1 MEMRARVH
9 GQLDANP
16 EQEMATAGDTYGEF
30 TQSKHAFGW
39 ILYPPG
45 MENQGISPVVT
56 ANHSEF
62 ESEQN

>member
-1 MEMRARVH
+1 MPARLH
-9 GQLDANP
+9 GQLDAKP
-16 EQEMATAGDTYGEF
+16 EQEMATAGDTPCEF
-30 TQSKHAFGW
+30 TQSKHALGW

-45 MENQGISPVVT
+45 IENQGISPVVT